1 MQTTRRNLGMYMG
14 LTHAQVTLENPFNR
28 RRVEMRALV
37 DSGCL
42 HVTIPCS
49 VTKLLGFDPTEFGT
63 LNVRL
68 ADGSERNV
76 PRVGPIRIHY
86 AGRWADLT
94 ALVFGDEALMG
105 AFALEALDLSLNPT
119 SQSITLNLTSPAL
132 GFRDG

>member
-1 MQTTRRNLGMYMG
+1 MG
-14 LTHAQVTLENPFNR
+14 ITHAQVTLENPFKR
-28 RRVEMRALV
+28 QRIETRALV

-42 HVTIPCS
+42 QLTIPDP
-49 VTKLLGFDPTEFGT
+49 VARQLGFDPAEFGT

-105 AFALEALDLSLNPT
+105 ALALEALDLSLNPT
-119 SQSITLNLTSPAL
+119 TQSITLNLTSPAL
-132 GFRDG
+132 GFRAAEG

>member
-1 MQTTRRNLGMYMG
+1 MG
-14 LTHAQVTLENPFNR
+14 ITHAQVTLENPFR
-28 RRVEMRALV
+28 RQRIETRALV

-42 HVTIPCS
+42 QLTIPDS
-49 VTKLLGFDPTEFGT
+49 IARQLGFDPTEFGT

-94 ALVFGDEALMG
+94 ALVFGEEALMG
-105 AFALEALDLSLNPT
+105 ALALEALDLSLNPT
-119 SQSITLNLTSPAL
+119 TQSITVNLTSPAL
-132 GFRDG
+132 GFREG

>member
-1 MQTTRRNLGMYMG
+1 MG
-14 LTHAQVTLENPFNR
+14 LTHARITLENRFSR
-28 RRVEMRALV
+28 QRIETRALV

-42 HVTIPCS
+42 HLTIPET
-49 VTKLLGFDPTEFGT
+49 VAHGLGFDPTEFGT

-94 ALVFGDEALMG
+94 GLVFGDEPLMG

-119 SQSITLNLTSPAL
+119 TQSITLNLTSPAL
-132 GFRDG
+132 GFRDS

>member
-1 MQTTRRNLGMYMG
+1 MG
-14 LTHAQVTLENPFNR
+14 ITHAQVTLENPFKR
-28 RRVEMRALV
+28 QRIETRALV

-42 HVTIPCS
+42 QLTIPDP
-49 VTKLLGFDPTEFGT
+49 VARQLGFDPAEFGT
-63 LNVRL
+63 LNMRL

-105 AFALEALDLSLNPT
+105 ALALEALDLSLNPT
-119 SQSITLNLTSPAL
+119 TQSITLNLTSPAL
-132 GFRDG
+132 GFRAAEG

>member
-1 MQTTRRNLGMYMG
+1 MG
-14 LTHAQVTLENPFNR
+14 ITHAQVTLENPFKR
-28 RRVEMRALV
+28 QRIETRALV

-42 HVTIPCS
+42 QLTIPDP
-49 VTKLLGFDPTEFGT
+49 VARQLGFEPAEFGT

-105 AFALEALDLSLNPT
+105 ALALEALDLSLNPT
-119 SQSITLNLTSPAL
+119 TQSITLNLTSPAL
-132 GFRDG
+132 GFRAAEG

>member
-1 MQTTRRNLGMYMG
+1 MG
-14 LTHAQVTLENPFNR
+14 ITHAQVTLENPFKR
-28 RRVEMRALV
+28 QRIETRALV

-42 HVTIPCS
+42 QLTIPDP
-49 VTKLLGFDPTEFGT
+49 VARQLGFDPTEFGT

-105 AFALEALDLSLNPT
+105 ALALEALDLSLNPT
-119 SQSITLNLTSPAL
+119 TQSITLNLTSPAL
-132 GFRDG
+132 GFRAAEG

>member
-1 MQTTRRNLGMYMG
+1 MG
-14 LTHAQVTLENPFNR
+14 ITHAQVTLENLFKR
-28 RRVEMRALV
+28 QRIETRALV

-42 HVTIPCS
+42 QFTIPDL
-49 VTKLLGFDPTEFGT
+49 VARQLGFDPTEFGT

-105 AFALEALDLSLNPT
+105 ALALEALDLSLNPT
-119 SQSITLNLTSPAL
+119 TQSITLNLTSPAL
-132 GFRDG
+132 GVRAAEG